1 MLLVVDNGS
10 VYTKN
15 LLEFLSNL
23 NRPYHVSTHDKISQ
37 DELQKY
43 ETFILSGRRNNNS
56 QMNAKNTAII
66 KHAISNKNSL
76 LGICYGAEILALTA
90 GGTIKKMTSI
100 HKGDENVS
108 ILQKNP
114 LCIGEISVFESH
126 NYEIS
131 KLGNHII
138 PIGRSKRCNNEII
151 WYRDSKI
158 FGTQFHP
165 EMSPDGHKIIEN
177 FCNL

>member
-1 MLLVVDNGS
+1 MDNGS

-15 LLEFLSNL
+15 LLEFLSNFTES
-23 NRPYHVSTHDKISQ
+23 YHTSTHDKIPL
-37 DELQKY
+37 DELHRY
-43 ETFILSGRRNNNS
+43 NSFILSGRRNNDS

-66 KHAISNKNSL
+66 KHAISHKSSL
-76 LGICYGAEILALTA
+76 LGICYGAEILALAA
-90 GGTIKKMTSI
+90 GGTIKKMPII
-100 HKGDENVS
+100 HKGEENVS

-114 LCIGEISVFESH
+114 LCNGEILVFESH

-131 KLGNHII
+131 KLGNHMI
-138 PIGRSKRCNNEII
+138 PIGKSERCNNEII
-151 WYRDSKI
+151 WYRNSKI

-165 EMSPDGHKIIEN
+165 EMSQDGHKIIEK